1 MFKKITTI
9 IALIALVTGCLYNNQ
24 SMGNVSTTQTVY
36 VVDDNYVDQYKSVV
50 NAYIGLEQSG
60 YTLYDNSILG
70 DDVCLIPNGDG
81 SYFIGYDTKPNLM
94 YAFYDLNGNGI
105 PELLIGADLGKADGV
120 AMPDVFITGIYGLQD
135 GKPVSLIQVDAWS
148 QLNILTNN
156 SYNSIIKIT
165 SGTHIEYV
173 VEKFYKID
181 EKETLIT
188 LDKLYTYGKIKDYN
202 EPDDIIYSHT
212 KDVDGKEVSITQ
224 PEYLGLMQKYGSVGY
239 LDTAGDLKNNEIVI
253 DSWKPLIA
261 YK

>member
-1 MFKKITTI
+1 MFKRVISTI
-9 IALIALVTGCLYNNQ
+9 SLMLLATGCLNNSQ
-24 SMGNVSTTQTVY
+24 PTGTVSTTQTVNVGDY
-36 VVDDNYVDQYKSVV
+36 NYVDQYKSVI

-60 YTLYDNSILG
+60 YTSYDESILG

-81 SYFIGYDTKPNLM
+81 SYFIGYDTKPSLM

-105 PELLIGADLGKADGV
+105 PELLIGADLGEADGA

-148 QLNILTNN
+148 QLNVFSNN
-156 SYNSIIKIT
+156 SDISIIKIT

-173 VEKFYKID
+173 AEKFYMID

-188 LDKLYTYGKIKDYN
+188 LNKLYTYGKINDYY

-212 KDVDGKEVSITQ
+212 KDVDGKEVSITEQ
-224 PEYLGLMQKYGSVGY
+224 EYFALMQKYGSVGY
-239 LDTAGDLKNNEIVI
+239 LNRVGDLKDNEIVI
-253 DSWKPLIA
+253 DSWKPLTA
-261 YK
+261 Y